1 MDVSGVGSC
10 CVDVSGVGSCC
21 VDVSGA
27 SSCCVDVSG
36 ASSCCVADATAEV
49 VLETLSETVNAT
61 VVPEK
66 KSVVARRMIAEVEAA
81 LRTESA
87 ASVSARFSEYQLE
100 FPKLFAILLNR
111 DYPRDVLSLMIAQ
124 LEKVENGRTS
134 QHDASVAVGSVLVNQ
149 FVKPQ
154 FGHASPK

>member
-1 MDVSGVGSC
+1 METPLDVSGSC
-10 CVDVSGVGSCC
+10 CVDVSGSCC

-27 SSCCVDVSG
+27 R
-36 ASSCCVADATAEV
+36 CVAAE
-49 VLETLSETVNAT
+49 
-61 VVPEK
+61 PEK
-66 KSVVARRMIAEVEAA
+66 KSIVARRMIAEVEAA
-81 LRTESA
+81 LKTESA

-124 LEKVENGRTS
+124 LEKVENGKTT
-134 QHDASVAVGSVLVNQ
+134 QHDASVAVGSVLVAQ

-154 FGHASPK
+154 FDHASPN